1 MKILIVEDSSRLRR
15 ALGEGLRRSGFT
27 IDQAA
32 DGREGLAYARSNDY
46 DILILDIMMPS
57 MDGLEMLRAL
67 RRDGN
72 KVQVLILS
80 AKDQVDD
87 RVRGLDIGADDYLV
101 KPFAFEEL
109 VARLKALARRRHNS
123 KDPRIVVGTITV
135 DMARRRVL
143 GKGDVIPLT
152 PSEYRIV
159 EQLALQRGRVI
170 SKERLWELL
179 NDANS
184 ETTSNVIEV
193 LVSSIR
199 RKLRVYCKDGLIQTR
214 RGFGYLIETRQE

>member
-15 ALGEGLRRSGFT
+15 SLGEGLRRLGFT
-27 IDQAA
+27 VDQAA
-32 DGREGLAYARSNDY
+32 DGREGLAYARCNDY
-46 DILILDIMMPS
+46 DTLVLDIMMPG
-57 MDGLEMLRAL
+57 MDGLEMLRSL

-80 AKDQVDD
+80 AKDHVDD
-87 RVRGLDIGADDYLV
+87 RVRGLDVGADDYLV

-109 VARLKALARRRHNS
+109 VARLKALGRRRHNS
-123 KDPRIVVGTITV
+123 KDPRIVMGTITV
-135 DMARRRVL
+135 DMARRQVL
-143 GKGDVIPLT
+143 GKGDVIGLT

-159 EQLALQRGRVI
+159 EQLALQRGRVV

-179 NDANS
+179 NDSSS

-193 LVSSIR
+193 LGSSIR
-199 RKLRVYCKDGLIQTR
+199 KKIRVFRSDGLIQTR
-214 RGFGYLIETRQE
+214 RGFGYLIEND